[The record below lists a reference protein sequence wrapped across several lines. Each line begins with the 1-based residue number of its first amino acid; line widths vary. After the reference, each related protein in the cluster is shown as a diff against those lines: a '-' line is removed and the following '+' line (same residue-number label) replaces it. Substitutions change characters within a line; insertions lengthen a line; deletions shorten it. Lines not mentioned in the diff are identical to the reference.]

1 MMPSWDEI
9 GKLGAIV
16 VLRTVLNYFLER
28 EIEQEQKKAKYVL
41 ESAAR
46 ILLVGTDASISGCF
60 RHYRFRPGGPGHFK
74 PRPRRFASEIAGGR
88 RRDRRTR
95 RDDTSNT
102 VAYNRASHLAPD
114 PDIHA
119 NPLPAHPAEEGVRVG
134 EAPAF

>member
-1 MMPSWDEI
+1 MCSNPLLEFSWW
-9 GKLGAIV
+9 GLALQLAGAFVVTGFVAAALVTLSLGRG
-16 VLRTVLNYFLER
+16 VL
-28 EIEQEQKKAKYVL
+28 Q
-41 ESAAR
+41 
-46 ILLVGTDASISGCF
+46 
-60 RHYRFRPGGPGHFK
+60 
-74 PRPRRFASEIAGGR
+74 SEIAGGR

-95 RDDTSNT
+95 RDDSSNS